1 MEKEKKSSRELL
13 HEMMGK
19 VNPSYSKPQLNES
32 EEIQLQ
38 NEAIPEVNK
47 DKYIAQVDQI
57 KQKLDNLLNTEEDFE
72 VIDSLYRLLIK
83 RVPKQSVTPTMST
96 VNEDDSPDHKRKID
110 LMKGKLDFLYDNDH
124 YDIIDKIDI
133 IINKLHT
140 DKMPETMPDLSENKK

>member
-1 MEKEKKSSRELL
+1 MENKKKSPRELL

-19 VNPSYSKPQLNES
+19 INPTFLNES
-32 EEIQLQ
+32 EEKQPQ

-57 KQKLDNLLNTEEDFE
+57 KQKLDSLLNTDEDFE

-83 RVPKQSVTPTMST
+83 RVPKQNITPTMST

-124 YDIIDKIDI
+124 YDIIDKIDM

-140 DKMPETMPDLSENKK
+140 EKMPEEIPELSEDKK